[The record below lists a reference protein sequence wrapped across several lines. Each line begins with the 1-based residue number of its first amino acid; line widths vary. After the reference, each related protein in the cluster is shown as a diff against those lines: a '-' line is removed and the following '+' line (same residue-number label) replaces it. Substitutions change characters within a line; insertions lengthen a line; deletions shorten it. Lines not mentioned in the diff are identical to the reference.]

1 MLKQPER
8 GERVLTA
15 FGETRASACTHHAD
29 GSEHIP
35 HLKSEDVA
43 AFAVPQPG
51 KVRWLR
57 VEGLADRKMLQA
69 VADAFGLH
77 PLAVEDITHLAQ
89 RPKLEVYEHGYVII
103 FPRLNYGKRLRMEQ
117 ISLFLGDGWVL
128 SFSPGPVS
136 EFDQLESRLQAGRG
150 KIREGGGDRLLY
162 NCLDALIDGL
172 QPNLSVLDESFA
184 RVENKLQGRHP
195 DSVVYNLREM
205 RSDLFRAHTLLR
217 ALQGALISL
226 HADRDDWLDD
236 GLQPYVKDLVD
247 HVAQD
252 LDHVENLRE
261 SVADAQQLYHALLS
275 QRINDVM
282 RVLTIMSVIFMP
294 LSFIAGVYGMN
305 FEHMPELRSAW
316 GYPLA
321 LLLMLGVAVGLM
333 FFFNRKGWLGQGKQ
347 GRAKDSADGDET
359 L

>member
-1 MLKQPER
+1 
-8 GERVLTA
+8 
-15 FGETRASACTHHAD
+15 
-29 GSEHIP
+29 
-35 HLKSEDVA
+35 
-43 AFAVPQPG
+43 
-51 KVRWLR
+51 
-57 VEGLADRKMLQA
+57 
-69 VADAFGLH
+69 
-77 PLAVEDITHLAQ
+77 
-89 RPKLEVYEHGYVII
+89 
-103 FPRLNYGKRLRMEQ
+103 
-117 ISLFLGDGWVL
+117 
-128 SFSPGPVS
+128 VS